1 MRIAPPIV
9 SLALLAALSA
19 PALAEP
25 STPVA
30 PPTSAHDAPEASR
43 ASDDGRAL
51 LDRLGCLGCHALDG
65 RVGPGPSF
73 ADRYG
78 GLTSVRTPGPD
89 GALGA
94 ARPVPYDRA
103 YLTRALLAPDA
114 ELADGYPAGVMPT
127 YRLDAAQIDA
137 IAAALAAAAHEAPE
151 VPSTT
156 WLWLLLGAGLFVGG
170 HFGLSSGPLRDR
182 LVARLGA
189 GAFSGLY
196 SLVAVAGLGLM
207 MHGVDAAPY
216 VELWPRWAWTDAVP
230 LYVMPL
236 VMALWVFGFG
246 SRNPAAVMQGERA
259 AEPPSG
265 ITTVTRH
272 PALWGFVIWALAH
285 LPPNGDVA
293 SAVFFGAFAAL
304 AVGGMWHIERR
315 RARALGEV
323 WARYRAQT
331 SIVPFAAALTGRTRL
346 RFGRGDLVRLVVAAV
361 LYVGLLHS
369 HRLLFGVPAIVP
381 GQ

>member
-1 MRIAPPIV
+1 MRIALM
-9 SLALLAALSA
+9 SLCLFTLLAA
-19 PALAEP
+19 PAAAQDP
-25 STPVA
+25 PVA
-30 PPTSAHDAPEASR
+30 PATGAHDAPDEDTR
-43 ASDDGRAL
+43 AADGRAL
-51 LDRLGCLGCHALDG
+51 LERLGCLGCHTLDG
-65 RVGPGPSF
+65 RAGPGPSF

-78 GLTSVRTPGPD
+78 GLAAVRTPGPD
-89 GALGA
+89 GALGS

-127 YRLDAAQIDA
+127 YRLDDARIDA
-137 IAAALAAAAHEAPE
+137 IAAALAAAATGAPE
-151 VPSTT
+151 VPSAT
-156 WLWLLLGAGLFVGG
+156 WLWLLLGVGLFVGG
-170 HFGLSSGPLRDR
+170 HFVLSSGPIRGR
-182 LVARLGA
+182 LVARLGV

-207 MHGVDAAPY
+207 VHGAGVAPY
-216 VELWPRWAWTDAVP
+216 VELWPRWTWTNAVP

-246 SRNPAAVMQGERA
+246 SKNPAAVMQGERA

-285 LPPNGDVA
+285 LPPNGDLAWV
-293 SAVFFGAFAAL
+293 VFFGGFAAL
-304 AVGGMWHIERR
+304 AAGGMWHIERR
-315 RARALGEV
+315 RLRDLGEV
-323 WARYRAQT
+323 WQQYRAQT
-331 SIVPFAAALTGRTRL
+331 SIVPFAAVISGRTRL
-346 RFGRGDLVRLVVAAV
+346 RFGWGDLARLVVVAV

-369 HRLLFGVPAIVP
+369 HRLLFGVPAMVP
-381 GQ
+381 